1 MARALSALK
10 AFARSIRGRSVLVS
24 MAVVLLTMVLGSYV
38 LLETYERRLITNL
51 DNTLEQ
57 QVTDRVQLLESGGS
71 KDLLTTV
78 FEAESFVWI
87 GTPDGQVT
95 AQGGSIFPID
105 NPVPVDVGRTT
116 TRSLLVEERN
126 PGEVER
132 EVQVLRIASASA
144 TTGQVVLAGA
154 ELETVDSAVG
164 DLASLFAIAVP
175 VVTALVGLLAWFT
188 VGRALAPVAAIRNQ
202 AEEIGGSTLT
212 ERVPVPDSDDEIEEL
227 AVTVNDM
234 LDRIER
240 HDSAIRQFSSDASHE
255 LKSPIANIRA
265 LVETRSSSDPAW
277 PSLQSQLTGETE
289 RLSALVENLLFLATH
304 QDSDRLPEVANVQL
318 DELLFAEAEL
328 ISETSAARVVFG
340 TIEPVSVMGSA
351 ADLARLVRNLV
362 DNAVRHA
369 NERVE
374 LGLADDGGGVRLT
387 VADDGPGVAIAD
399 RERVFERFT
408 RLDEARSRDDGG
420 TGLGLSI
427 VKQIATAH
435 GATVSVDDAALGGA
449 QFSVS
454 WPPVGQS

>member
-1 MARALSALK
+1 
-10 AFARSIRGRSVLVS
+10 

-38 LLETYERRLITNL
+38 LLETYERRLVTNL

-87 GTPDGQVT
+87 GTADGQVT
-95 AQGGSIFPID
+95 AQGGSIFPVD
-105 NPVPVDVGRTT
+105 NPVPPEVGRTT
-116 TRSLLVEERN
+116 TLSLLVEERN
-126 PGEVER
+126 PGELER
-132 EVQVLRIASASA
+132 EVQILRIASASA
-144 TTGQVVLAGA
+144 STGQVVLAGA

-164 DLASLFAIAVP
+164 DLASLFAVAVP
-175 VVTALVGLLAWFT
+175 VMTALVGLLAWFL
-188 VGRALAPVAAIRNQ
+188 VGRALAPVAAIRRQ
-202 AEEIGGSTLT
+202 ADEIGGSTLT

-265 LVETRSSSDPAW
+265 LVETRSSTDPSW
-277 PSLQSQLTGETE
+277 PGLKSQLTSETQ
-289 RLSALVENLLFLATH
+289 RLGALVENLLFLATH
-304 QDSDRLPEVANVQL
+304 QDADRLPEMADVQL

-328 ISETSAARVVFG
+328 ISGTSTIRVALGEV
-340 TIEPVSVMGSA
+340 EPVSVVGSA

-374 LGLADDGGGVRLT
+374 LSLVSDSHGVRLA
-387 VADDGPGVAIAD
+387 VSDDGPGVPSAD

-427 VKQIATAH
+427 VQQIATAH
-435 GATVSVDDAALGGA
+435 GAAVSVEDAPLGGA

-454 WPPVGQS
+454 WPPRSLA